1 MQDYDI
7 CNLSLNFLGKGS
19 ISSLD
24 EKSELARTCKLHYE
38 RYRRMLLSEFS
49 WNFAARTVKLT
60 AIDTDELADY
70 IQGFNN
76 LYQYPDDCLK
86 ILRVYDEGLAMKKM
100 DSRND
105 FYIQSTPNW
114 NYGTKVICCNIEDAY
129 ADYVADVDDPDYFT
143 DEFIEALAHYLAYG
157 MAQALTGSE
166 SKAQTELQYAQQAL
180 YQAKLFTERERER
193 KPSTPNKY
201 FDARS

>member
-19 ISSLD
+19 ITSLED
-24 EKSELARTCKLHYE
+24 KSELARTCKLHYD

-49 WNFAARTVKLT
+49 WQFAARTVKLT
-60 AIDTDELADY
+60 ALDADSLSDY
-70 IQGFNN
+70 VQGYDN
-76 LYQYPDDCLK
+76 LYAYPDGCLK
-86 ILRVYDEGLAMKKM
+86 VLRVYDEGIAPKKM
-100 DSRND
+100 DGREA
-105 FYIQSTPNW
+105 FYIQSTPKW
-114 NYGTKVICCNIEDAY
+114 ELGTKIICCNIEDAY
-129 ADYVADVDDPDYFT
+129 ADYVADIDDPDYFP
-143 DEFIEALAHYLAYG
+143 DEFVEALAHYLAYG

-193 KPSTPNKY
+193 KPSVPDKY
-201 FDARS
+201 FAARF

>member
-1 MQDYDI
+1 MQDYEI

-19 ISSLD
+19 ITSLD
-24 EKSELARTCKLHYE
+24 DKSELARTCKLHYE

-49 WNFAARTVKLT
+49 WPFAARTVKLT
-60 AIDTDELADY
+60 ALDTDELADY
-70 IQGFNN
+70 VIGWNN
-76 LYQYPDDCLK
+76 LYEYPDDCLK
-86 ILRVYDEGLAMKKM
+86 ILRVYDEGLAAKKL
-100 DSRND
+100 DSRKD
-105 FYIQSTPNW
+105 FYIQSTPKW
-114 NYGTKVICCNIEDAY
+114 EYGTKVICCNIEDAY
-129 ADYVADVDDPDYFT
+129 ADYVADVEDPDYFP
-143 DEFIEALAHYLAYG
+143 DEFIETLAHYLAYG

-193 KPSTPNKY
+193 KPSTPHKY